1 MSRKDD
7 PKASQEP
14 ETTPPTVGAVGFIS
28 SLVYGATSQ
37 LPAPGAGS
45 VGVPLTASRSTG
57 RRTIACMVTHGM
69 GQQVPFET
77 AASIAE
83 AFVRGR
89 PPQSKPQANR
99 VRLSTAPD
107 SELVSRMELIYAA
120 QNGEPETH
128 VHIYEGYWAPL
139 TEGKITYVQ
148 ALSFLFSGAW
158 SGIVTTI
165 TRKFDRWIF
174 GRMYDLPPKKHTLFI
189 LVAVLLVLA
198 AGLLLAFLC
207 GVELTHF
214 YASLKNLAKQPLLQL
229 PAYLE
234 IIFLTHWRGLIRT
247 ALLVVIAFIY
257 RYFLNLF
264 VIEYLGDVAIYVS
277 SYKVSAFEEIRNAIQ
292 KKVVTVG
299 QQIFQAADP
308 VTGAP
313 LYDGVIFVGHSLGS
327 VVTYDLINALIVWD
341 TQGCSGQHNVV
352 GRIHRFITFGSPLDK
367 TAFLFR
373 NQTSKDHHYREAMAG
388 LMQAL
393 VLDYNLRPFLWVNLF
408 SHADIVSGA
417 LEYYDTPT
425 TSRQLL
431 PNRNPIRSK
440 TDPSAW
446 IPLYAHI
453 QYWKGKALSRQLL
466 AGLAPS
472 DVHSNPFP

>member
-1 MSRKDD
+1 MPQQSNPSERIN
-7 PKASQEP
+7 
-14 ETTPPTVGAVGFIS
+14 F
-28 SLVYGATSQ
+28 LV
-37 LPAPGAGS
+37 
-45 VGVPLTASRSTG
+45 
-57 RRTIACMVTHGM
+57 IHGM

-313 LYDGVIFVGHSLGS
+313 LYDGVIFVG
-327 VVTYDLINALIVWD
+327 
-341 TQGCSGQHNVV
+341 
-352 GRIHRFITFGSPLDK
+352 RIHRFITFGSPLDK